1 MNPVEELVKNFQNLV
16 AQVPEIV
23 QPLIVFVAGAVP
35 FVEGEGGAIIGIV
48 GGINPIIAAIAA
60 AAGNFLSVLLV
71 VSLSSRARTAAVS
84 RRRAARAEVFAG
96 GAGRANADSAGQELE
111 LELEVSPTKPESKG
125 RLRFKRWLVRFGVPG
140 ASILGPLAIP
150 TQFTSA
156 ILVASGTPR
165 AWVLLWQAIAI
176 VLWTTVTAVSVW
188 LALTFVVGV

>member
-23 QPLIVFVAGAVP
+23 RPLIVFVAGAVP